1 MTKIL
6 MMIGIALGALLI
18 AGVVLALVAPKR
30 ISIRNTI
37 FIQAA
42 APQVYDHLRFMGN
55 FPNWS
60 PFKAQ
65 DPEQKFSIS
74 GPDGALGA
82 TFHWEGVKEKSKGA
96 QTVVALQPN
105 HSVKIQ
111 CDITEPFQSKPTFT
125 YNLAEQNGGVT
136 LVQDFEVEMPVPANV
151 FGLLFGL
158 KSKIGATNLQG
169 LNLLKQH
176 LEKTSNVLQAQN

>member
-1 MTKIL
+1 MTKIS

-30 ISIRNTI
+30 ISIQKSI

-42 APQVYDHLRFMGN
+42 APQVYDQLRFMGN

-60 PFKAQ
+60 PFKTQ
-65 DPEQKFSIS
+65 DPEQKSSVS
-74 GPDGALGA
+74 GSDGSVGA
-82 TFHWEGVKEKSKGA
+82 TFHWEGVKEKSKGS

-105 HSVKIQ
+105 NAVKLQ
-111 CDITEPFQSKPTFT
+111 CNITEPFQSNPVFS
-125 YNLAEQNGGVT
+125 YQLAEQNGGVT
-136 LVQDFEVEMPVPANV
+136 LVQDFEVDMPVPANI

-158 KSKIGATNLQG
+158 KSEIGKTNQQG
-169 LNLLKQH
+169 LNQLKQY
-176 LEKTSNVLQAQN
+176 LEKTSATSPAQN